1 MSNQALDTPEPV
13 IPFAPKRKKEASD
26 LADPL
31 DTAEQ
36 DLVGVIQRAAGIAE
50 AKSQQL
56 RDATAKLSATEDR
69 IKELEEDVRHYQT
82 RASRAEKCLLQ
93 ISVEIRQGFFD
104 ADDSREQPATLQT
117 IARALGQKD

>member
-13 IPFAPKRKKEASD
+13 IPFAPKRKKDTAD

-50 AKSQQL
+50 ARSQQL
-56 RDATAKLSATEDR
+56 RDLTAKLRATENR
-69 IKELEEDVRHYQT
+69 IKELEDDVRHYQS
-82 RASRAEKCLLQ
+82 RANRAEKCLFQ
-93 ISVEIRQGFFD
+93 ISAEIRQGFLD
-104 ADDSREQPATLQT
+104 SDDSRAQPATLQT